1 MKASGLFEV
10 FQMLFKYTPIIDEKT
25 AKKMAKICRVNL
37 IHQMSAD
44 YAQLAAVNLDLITEY
59 KELTVFLSDFHD
71 EILKINH
78 CQNTTKAL
86 QAIILKTRNNLETHP
101 KYESI
106 KLILDNSLNAIAQET
121 RLAQERDKYITE
133 NKIAKINNNAIN
145 AAALPTIVVIVGAIL
160 TIFNPIGV
168 FVLGVS
174 GIALIISQAIFWIDR
189 KNTYSQ
195 LQTKITEAD
204 LAIDLAD
211 DDEAL
216 PAKELTK
223 VLKAKSEGSPVT
235 GTESASK
242 EPKPYLFSEK
252 LDQQLDQ
259 GIEIAAE
266 FASEV
271 KDLVC
276 DSVYGAAAAIGN
288 KTYGLFSSLNKAI
301 IGEAPAKRVI
311 PDLHDL

>member
-1 MKASGLFEV
+1 MKASGPFEV
-10 FQMLFKYTPIIDEKT
+10 FQMFFKYTPIINEKT
-25 AKKMAKICRVNL
+25 AKEMAKQCRAHL
-37 IHQMSAD
+37 IQQMSAN
-44 YAQLAAVNLDLITEY
+44 YAQLEAVNLDLIAEH
-59 KELTVFLSDFHD
+59 KELTVFLRDFHD
-71 EILKINH
+71 EILKIND
-78 CQNTTKAL
+78 CQNKTIAL
-86 QAIILKTRNNLETHP
+86 QAIILKTRKNLETHP

-106 KLILDNSLNAIAQET
+106 KFILDTSLNAIAQEM
-121 RLAQERDKYITE
+121 RFAQERDKYITE

-145 AAALPTIVVIVGAIL
+145 AATLPTIVAIVGAIL

-174 GIALIISQAIFWIDR
+174 GIALIISQAIFWINH
-189 KNTYSQ
+189 KNTYNQ

-204 LAIDLAD
+204 LDIDLAD
-211 DDEAL
+211 GEAL
-216 PAKELTK
+216 PAEELTK

-235 GTESASK
+235 GSESAPE
-242 EPKPYLFSEK
+242 EPKPYLFSEE

-259 GIEIAAE
+259 GVEIAAE

-276 DSVYGAAAAIGN
+276 DSVYGVAAAIGN

-311 PDLHDL
+311 PHLHKL